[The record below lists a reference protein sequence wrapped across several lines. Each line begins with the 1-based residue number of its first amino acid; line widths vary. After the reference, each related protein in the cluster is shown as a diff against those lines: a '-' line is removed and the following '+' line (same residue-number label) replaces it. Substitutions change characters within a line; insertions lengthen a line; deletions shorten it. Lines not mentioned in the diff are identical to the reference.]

1 MITEVVK
8 RDGTH
13 AKFSKKKIVK
23 AIYKAMLAIKKPN
36 MTLANE
42 YAEEIIKR
50 INVETIDVEKIQNI
64 VIDVLAEHDNYLSG
78 VYSSYREERALLR
91 VIKKS
96 LNVEDD
102 LKLPKNSIEI
112 LESRYLLKDENGVVK
127 ETPKQL
133 FERVGKAVAVA
144 ELAYSYVDG
153 LKFKGDGITYF
164 GEFNIKNAVRVLE
177 YIRQETKH
185 DKMQNDTKNFLKY
198 CGEYGGFAIDYAEKF
213 IKLMSSLTFLP
224 NTPTLMNAGTEL
236 GSLSACFVLPVE
248 DSLEDIFDAV
258 KNTALIHK
266 TGGGTG
272 FNFSKLRPKN
282 DFVKSTQGVASGPVS
297 FMKVFDSVTEEIKQG
312 GKRRGANMAILK
324 YNHPDIM
331 EFVLAK
337 DTNNVVL
344 KNFNVSVAVDEDF
357 FKALQ
362 RNDYIEFHSPRR
374 IGSVGHMKAKDLFDT
389 IALNAW
395 KSGDPGL
402 IFLDRVNEDNFLE
415 GYGDIEA
422 TNPCVTGDTLLYTS
436 KGIFSVKE
444 LYDAQEAINP
454 VIDSK
459 FCGERVGIGTN
470 VFYTGNKKVYN
481 LKTKEG
487 YSLKA
492 TEYHPVYSED
502 RKSMIK
508 LKDLRVGE
516 KIRILQSGGEFGSE
530 GSLELG
536 RVIGA
541 FIGDGSLSKRSE
553 LAFWGDER
561 ELSGMFS
568 EYVSNI
574 ANRKIGI
581 VAIPQRNEEIIRSV
595 ALTTLAENIGLINN
609 KLQVPNIVFG
619 GSREMQIGFLQGLFQ
634 TDGTIGFVSK
644 GSHRGVRLTSI
655 SETLLG
661 GVQKLLLNFGI
672 YSRVYMNRKKSGEKL
687 LPDGHGGK
695 KVYKVQALHELV
707 ISRRSIIK
715 FANEIGFLGI
725 KKQEK
730 LKRAINGAE
739 FYKEDFSARIESI
752 EYVGE
757 EDVYDLTEYKTHTLV
772 FNGIV
777 TSNCGEQPLHDYE
790 SCNLGSI
797 NLAKFV
803 DSENNFMFKEFENTV
818 KLATRFLDDVVDV
831 NVFPIPQLL
840 KMNRESRRIG
850 LGVMGLADM
859 FVEMGIKY
867 DSLEALNVASL
878 IMETLQKVSYETS
891 EYLAR
896 EKYPYPNVMREQ
908 GIIPG
913 HYYSTKQLENRV
925 LRRNSAVQSIAPTG
939 TISIIANCSSSIEP
953 YFALAYKREYNA
965 VGVGAGLHTLYE
977 RNAYLE
983 KELRKQNLYSD
994 NLIAQIAQTG
1004 SLQEASNIP
1013 QSLKDV
1019 FVTAHDIDAEWHIM
1033 MQSVFQT
1040 YCDSGV
1046 SKTINLPNSASVD
1059 DVKKAYL
1066 MARELGC
1073 KGITVFRDG
1082 CKSTQ
1087 VLKHIDEVKPEST
1100 KPMVDLTFELNNLAE
1115 GSCVSGKC
1123 SL

>member
-64 VIDVLAEHDNYLSG
+64 VIDVLAEHDKYLSG

-185 DKMQNDTKNFLKY
+185 DKIQNDTKNFLKY

-422 TNPCVTGDTLLYTS
+422 TNPC
-436 KGIFSVKE
+436 
-444 LYDAQEAINP
+444 
-454 VIDSK
+454 
-459 FCGERVGIGTN
+459 
-470 VFYTGNKKVYN
+470 
-481 LKTKEG
+481 
-487 YSLKA
+487 
-492 TEYHPVYSED
+492 
-502 RKSMIK
+502 
-508 LKDLRVGE
+508 
-516 KIRILQSGGEFGSE
+516 
-530 GSLELG
+530 
-536 RVIGA
+536 
-541 FIGDGSLSKRSE
+541 
-553 LAFWGDER
+553 
-561 ELSGMFS
+561 
-568 EYVSNI
+568 
-574 ANRKIGI
+574 
-581 VAIPQRNEEIIRSV
+581 
-595 ALTTLAENIGLINN
+595 
-609 KLQVPNIVFG
+609 
-619 GSREMQIGFLQGLFQ
+619 
-634 TDGTIGFVSK
+634 
-644 GSHRGVRLTSI
+644 
-655 SETLLG
+655 
-661 GVQKLLLNFGI
+661 
-672 YSRVYMNRKKSGEKL
+672 
-687 LPDGHGGK
+687 
-695 KVYKVQALHELV
+695 
-707 ISRRSIIK
+707 
-715 FANEIGFLGI
+715 
-725 KKQEK
+725 
-730 LKRAINGAE
+730 
-739 FYKEDFSARIESI
+739 
-752 EYVGE
+752 
-757 EDVYDLTEYKTHTLV
+757 
-772 FNGIV
+772 
-777 TSNCGEQPLHDYE
+777 GEQPLHDYE

-1004 SLQEASNIP
+1004 SLQEAPNIP

-1100 KPMVDLTFELNNLAE
+1100 KPTVDLTFELNNLAE